1 MGETVSLVRYYAYN
15 TITFGMLL
23 LRVFVVRYII
33 PNVIALLRAFMPIII
48 IIIIIIINI
57 Q

>member
-1 MGETVSLVRYYAYN
+1 MGETVSRVRYYAYN

-33 PNVIALLRAFMPIII
+33 PNVIALLRAFMLIIVI
-48 IIIIIIINI
+48 IKNI

>member
-48 IIIIIIINI
+48 IIIIINI